1 MAYDVIVL
9 GVGAIGSAAAFHIAQ
24 RGRRVLGLDAYEL
37 GHTWGASH
45 GRTRAIREAH
55 FEAPEYVPLVQRAY
69 TLWRELEAA
78 SGRRL
83 LTITGG
89 LSIGPPD
96 GPLVQGALR
105 SARTHGLTHD
115 YLTPAEMAA
124 RFPGFR
130 LTDDLVAVREA
141 NAGILELGACIA
153 AHLERAVTHGAEV
166 RHAEPVL
173 RWLADGAGVRV
184 ETARGSYTAEQL
196 VITAGPWAG
205 EVLAELV
212 LPLTNWRVVS
222 VQFESTRPELF
233 RVERCPQYF
242 WAVPEGIFG
251 GFPWL
256 PGEGLKIGRHDAG
269 EACTPGNV
277 RRQVDRSEVEA
288 LRAVLDRYMP
298 GAAGT
303 VRGVSTCLYTNTPDR
318 HFIVDRH
325 PTHPQVLYA
334 CGFSGHG
341 FKFASVMGETLADL
355 ALDGATH
362 HPIGFLSAARFAAPE
377 PGLTSL
383 YGRTVFPTPRRQ

>member
-1 MAYDVIVL
+1 MAAYDVIVL
-9 GVGAIGSAAAFHIAQ
+9 GLGAMGSAAAFHVAQ
-24 RGRRVLGLDAYEL
+24 RGRRVLGLDAYEP
-37 GHTWGASH
+37 GHTRGASH

-69 TLWRELEAA
+69 ALWRDLEAA

-96 GPLVQGALR
+96 SPLVRGVLTA
-105 SARTHGLTHD
+105 ARAHGLAHD
-115 YLTPAEMAA
+115 YLTPAEMAV

-141 NAGILELGACIA
+141 NAGILEQEACIA
-153 AHLERAVTHGAEV
+153 AHLELAGRHGADM

-184 ETARGSYTAEQL
+184 ETARGTYMAEEL
-196 VITAGPWAG
+196 VVTAGPWAG
-205 EVLAELV
+205 EVLAELS

-222 VQFESTRPELF
+222 VQFKSMRPELF
-233 RVERCPQYF
+233 QVERCPQYF
-242 WAVPEGIFG
+242 WAVPEGIYG

-256 PGEGLKIGRHDAG
+256 PGEGLKIGRHDTG
-269 EACTPGNV
+269 EVCTTSSV
-277 RRQVDRSEVEA
+277 RRQVDDSEVEA

-298 GAAGT
+298 GAAGP
-303 VRGVSTCLYTNTPDR
+303 VQGASTCLYTNAPDR

-341 FKFASVMGETLADL
+341 FKFASVMGEVLADL
-355 ALDGATH
+355 ALDGATR
-362 HPIGFLSAARFAAPE
+362 HPIGFLSAARLSAPA
-377 PGLTSL
+377 S
-383 YGRTVFPTPRRQ
+383 GRT

>member
-1 MAYDVIVL
+1 MTAYDVIVL
-9 GVGAIGSAAAFHIAQ
+9 GLGAIGSAAAFHVAQ
-24 RGRRVLGLDAYEL
+24 RGRRVLGLDAYEP

-69 TLWRELEAA
+69 ALWRDLEAA

-96 GPLVQGALR
+96 STLVQGVLR
-105 SARTHGLTHD
+105 SARAHGLAHD

-141 NAGILELGACIA
+141 NAGILEQEACIA
-153 AHLERAVTHGAEV
+153 AHLELAASHGAEV
-166 RHAEPVL
+166 HHTEPAF
-173 RWLADGAGVRV
+173 RWLADDAGVRV
-184 ETARGSYTAEQL
+184 ETPGGSYTAEKL
-196 VITAGPWAG
+196 VVTAGPWAG
-205 EVLAELV
+205 EVLAELA

-222 VQFESTRPELF
+222 VHFEPTRPALF
-233 RVERCPQYF
+233 QVERCPVYF
-242 WAVPEGIFG
+242 WAVPEGVYG

-256 PGEGLKIGRHDAG
+256 PGQGLKIGRHDTG
-269 EACTPGNV
+269 EVCTTRSV
-277 RRQVDRSEVEA
+277 RREVDDIEVAA
-288 LRAVLDRYMP
+288 LRAVLNRYMP
-298 GAAGT
+298 GAAGALK
-303 VRGVSTCLYTNTPDR
+303 GASTCLYTHTPDR

-325 PTHPQVLYA
+325 PAHPQVLYA

-341 FKFASVMGETLADL
+341 FKFASVMGEALADL
-355 ALDGATH
+355 ALDGATR
-362 HPIGFLSAARFAAPE
+362 HPIGFLSASRFAASAPASRAS
-377 PGLTSL
+377 PTSIA
-383 YGRTVFPTPRRQ
+383 GGAV

>member
-1 MAYDVIVL
+1 MTAYDVIVL
-9 GVGAIGSAAAFHIAQ
+9 GLGAMGSATAFHGAR
-24 RGRRVLGLDAYEL
+24 RGRRILGLDAYEP
-37 GHTWGASH
+37 GHTRGASH

-69 TLWRELEAA
+69 ALWRELEAA

-89 LSIGPPD
+89 LSIGPP
-96 GPLVQGALR
+96 GSPLVQGVLR
-105 SARTHGLTHD
+105 SARAHGLAHD
-115 YLTPAEMAA
+115 YLTPAEMAT

-141 NAGILELGACIA
+141 NAGILEQEACIA
-153 AHLERAVTHGAEV
+153 AHLELAATYGAEM
-166 RHAEPVL
+166 RHTEPVL

-184 ETARGSYTAEQL
+184 ETARGTYTAEHL
-196 VITAGPWAG
+196 VVTAGPWAG
-205 EVLAELV
+205 EVLADLA

-222 VQFESTRPELF
+222 VHFEPTRPELF
-233 RVERCPQYF
+233 QVERCPVYF

-256 PGEGLKIGRHDAG
+256 PGEGLKIGRHDTG
-269 EACTPGNV
+269 EVCTPRSV
-277 RRQVDRSEVEA
+277 RRDVERSNVEA

-303 VRGVSTCLYTNTPDR
+303 VTGVSTCLYTNTPDR

-341 FKFASVMGETLADL
+341 FKFASVMGEALAEL
-355 ALDGATH
+355 ALDGVTRH
-362 HPIGFLSAARFAAPE
+362 SIGFLSASRFAAPA
-377 PGLTSL
+377 PAG
-383 YGRTVFPTPRRQ
+383 